1 MKTVFRQNQLF
12 TFLLY
17 CNDVDLEKKVLDCGA
32 GGNCPPL
39 AIFAEQGY
47 QTIGIDNSEKQIAL
61 AKDFEKNHGLNLGI
75 EHGDMKHLPF
85 EDNSIGFIYSYNSIF
100 HMSKIEIAQ
109 TISEIRRV
117 LPQGGLTFINFA
129 SEHDQRST
137 VGEKAGDGEYIQ
149 LEFGEHV
156 LHSFFKENEAE
167 QYFEGLKVLYK
178 ENRIREGYNQKGDRI
193 RMGFIDYILEKI

>member
-17 CNDVDLEKKVLDCGA
+17 CNGQGLEKRVLDCGA

-39 AIFAEQGY
+39 AIFAEHGY
-47 QTIGIDNSEKQIAL
+47 KTIGIENNEKQLEL
-61 AKDFEKNHGLNLGI
+61 AKEFERNHDLNLGI
-75 EHGDMKHLPF
+75 IHGDMKYLPF
-85 EDNSIGFIYSYNSIF
+85 EDKSISYVYSYNSIF

-109 TISEIRRV
+109 ALSEIGRV
-117 LPQGGLTFINFA
+117 LPQGGLAFINFA

-137 VGEKAGDGEYIQ
+137 VGEKAGDGEYVQ
-149 LEFGEHV
+149 PEFGEHI
-156 LHSFFKENEAE
+156 LHSFFKDNEAE
-167 QYFEGLKVLYK
+167 QYFEGFKVLYK
-178 ENRIREGYNQKGDRI
+178 ENRIREGYNPKGEGI